1 MEGTLAMGT
10 CEPGQMGN
18 QAALSSAL
26 HVHWDHL
33 SGATCL
39 LSVRNACFRGRCTAC
54 FFTRVET
61 QGPLGGP

>member
-39 LSVRNACFRGRCTAC
+39 LSVWNACF
-54 FFTRVET
+54 
-61 QGPLGGP
+61 

>member
-26 HVHWDHL
+26 HVQWDRL
-33 SGATCL
+33 SGATGPS
-39 LSVRNACFRGRCTAC
+39 SVRNAGFQERCTAC
-54 FFTRVET
+54 LFESRAFRVE
-61 QGPLGGP
+61 G